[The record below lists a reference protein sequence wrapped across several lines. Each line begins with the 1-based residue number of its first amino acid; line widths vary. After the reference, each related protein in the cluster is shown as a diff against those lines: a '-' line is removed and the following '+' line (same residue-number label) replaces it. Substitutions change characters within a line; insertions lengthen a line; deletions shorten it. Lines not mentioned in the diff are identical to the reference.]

1 MGNERRE
8 LQVDMQDIIKQKKKI
23 YDELEVI
30 NGDIMNLE
38 NKKAKLLKKIH
49 PQYNKVELIKRGVA

>member
-49 PQYNKVELIKRGVA
+49 P